1 MPIAS
6 QLDNPHLWMLVRGN
20 LGQTALLNA
29 DLEAARSAFR
39 EELELCRDLDFLPF
53 VCEGLRG
60 FAALAAVAGDLDRAA
75 RLHGA
80 ADTHRY
86 GQPEDE
92 VDARLEAE
100 FFGDVRGRPARAD
113 GAALSLDDAIEY
125 ALAG

>member
-1 MPIAS
+1 M
-6 QLDNPHLWMLVRGN
+6 
-20 LGQTALLNA
+20 
-29 DLEAARSAFR
+29 
-39 EELELCRDLDFLPF
+39 
-53 VCEGLRG
+53 
-60 FAALAAVAGDLDRAA
+60 AGDLDRAA

-100 FFGDVRGRPARAD
+100 FFGEVRGRPARAD